1 MARSEGQRGELPLLG
16 WKERV
21 ALPAWGLA
29 FKALVDPVSALSTL
43 AVERVERVGRMR
55 DEEGRLRLV
64 LRLEVPMGQGR
75 QRAKQ
80 VYAFY
85 RRRTRLGEGLGRCM
99 VVRAALA
106 LGDCA
111 WEADLALVP
120 SRRQYFLHL
129 GRADLAGR
137 FRVDPGRVYLHPL
150 SKRGFQ
156 PSPLLPLP
164 EVEKGPG

>member
-1 MARSEGQRGELPLLG
+1 MARSEAGLPLLG

-21 ALPAWGLA
+21 VLPAWGLTL
-29 FKALVDPVSALSTL
+29 KALMDPGSALSTL

-64 LRLEVPMGQGR
+64 LRLQVPMAQGR
-75 QRAKQ
+75 QRVKQ

-85 RRRTRLGEGLGRCM
+85 RRRTRLGEGLGDCL
-99 VVRAALA
+99 VVRAALR
-106 LGDCA
+106 LGESA
-111 WEADLALVP
+111 WEGELALVP

-137 FRVDPGRVYLHPL
+137 FRLDPGRAYLQPPGRR
-150 SKRGFQ
+150 SYQ
-156 PSPLLPLP
+156 PSALLPLP
-164 EVEKGPG
+164 EVEKA

>member
-1 MARSEGQRGELPLLG
+1 MASAERGRELPVIG

-21 ALPAWGLA
+21 GLPEWGLA
-29 FKALVDPVSALSTL
+29 LKALVDPVSALSTL
-43 AVERVERVGRMR
+43 AVERVERVGRLR

-64 LRLEVPMGQGR
+64 LRLEVPVGRGR
-75 QRAKQ
+75 QRVKQ

-85 RRRTRLGEGLGRCM
+85 RRRTRLGEGLGDCL
-99 VVRAALA
+99 VVRTALA
-106 LGDCA
+106 LGEQL
-111 WEADLALVP
+111 WEGELALVP

-137 FRVDPGRVYLHPL
+137 FRVDAARAYAHPL
-150 SKRGFQ
+150 RRRAFQ

-164 EVEKGPG
+164 EGEKGTG